1 MAQATEI
8 DLTNARAIEQ
18 GATYDELTLTW
29 SDALGVPI
37 NITGYTVEMDI
48 KTNAASTTPLA
59 TLSST
64 TGDFNIVGASGEIQ
78 FTFTSDVTAAFTF
91 TRAVYDLFLIA
102 GGGGEPARRIAYG
115 QVRVIPRITT
125 F

>member
-8 DLTNARAIEQ
+8 DLTNSRAIEQ

-29 SDALGVPI
+29 TDEAGVPI

-48 KTNAASTTPLA
+48 KVNAAATTPLA

-64 TGDFNIVGASGEIQ
+64 TNDFTIIGASGEIR
-78 FTFTSDVTAAFTF
+78 FTFTSDVTAAFNF

-102 GGGGEPARRIAYG
+102 GSGEPARRIAYG
-115 QVRVIPRITT
+115 QVRVIPRITS